1 MNEQTIIETKQ
12 ATIRFDGLVAVD
24 NVDFAMKD
32 GEAVGI
38 IGPNGAGKTTF
49 FNLLT
54 GFFPPTEGKI
64 YYAGK
69 DITAVPEYD
78 RVMLGIV
85 RTFQLVSVFDSLP
98 VLDNLVLSTIRFGND
113 YKAKNKF
120 FFGDAHRS
128 DIMATCM
135 EELEVM
141 GITDKAKLMTSELSY
156 GDKRKLEIAVA
167 LSLKPKIL
175 LLDEPFAGLSDQEI
189 GEVSRIISRVK
200 EQLSLVII
208 EHKISRIVDLIQRL
222 CVMHEGKL
230 IAEGAPVGGVIR
242 PQRARGILGKRGGTD
257 MLSVKNID
265 VAYGH
270 AKVLHD
276 ISLELAPG
284 EMVFIAGRNGAG
296 KTTFLK
302 SIAGFVKPSQGTI
315 MFYDKNIAGLPP
327 EKVALL
333 GIRYVFQDK
342 RVFSQL
348 TVKENL
354 ELAAYPVKEKI
365 SDAIAKVV
373 SIYPKIEKFLELRA
387 GSLSGGQRQILLIG
401 RALVGNPKLLLIDEP
416 TEGLAAGT
424 INDILNVLAMMK
436 GKVPM
441 IIVEQNLSVVGMLAD
456 KVYIMKEGK
465 IIREV
470 TDEAEMKDKLQ
481 LEQCL

>member
-1 MNEQTIIETKQ
+1 
-12 ATIRFDGLVAVD
+12 
-24 NVDFAMKD
+24 
-32 GEAVGI
+32 
-38 IGPNGAGKTTF
+38 
-49 FNLLT
+49 
-54 GFFPPTEGKI
+54 
-64 YYAGK
+64 
-69 DITAVPEYD
+69 
-78 RVMLGIV
+78 
-85 RTFQLVSVFDSLP
+85 
-98 VLDNLVLSTIRFGND
+98 
-113 YKAKNKF
+113 
-120 FFGDAHRS
+120 
-128 DIMATCM
+128 
-135 EELEVM
+135 
-141 GITDKAKLMTSELSY
+141 
-156 GDKRKLEIAVA
+156 
-167 LSLKPKIL
+167 
-175 LLDEPFAGLSDQEI
+175 
-189 GEVSRIISRVK
+189 
-200 EQLSLVII
+200 
-208 EHKISRIVDLIQRL
+208 
-222 CVMHEGKL
+222 
-230 IAEGAPVGGVIR
+230 
-242 PQRARGILGKRGGTD
+242 

-284 EMVFIAGRNGAG
+284 EMVFVAGRNGAG

-302 SIAGFVKPSQGTI
+302 SIAGFVKPSHGTI

-365 SDAIAKVV
+365 SDAIAKVI

>member
-1 MNEQTIIETKQ
+1 
-12 ATIRFDGLVAVD
+12 
-24 NVDFAMKD
+24 
-32 GEAVGI
+32 
-38 IGPNGAGKTTF
+38 
-49 FNLLT
+49 
-54 GFFPPTEGKI
+54 
-64 YYAGK
+64 
-69 DITAVPEYD
+69 
-78 RVMLGIV
+78 
-85 RTFQLVSVFDSLP
+85 
-98 VLDNLVLSTIRFGND
+98 
-113 YKAKNKF
+113 
-120 FFGDAHRS
+120 
-128 DIMATCM
+128 
-135 EELEVM
+135 
-141 GITDKAKLMTSELSY
+141 
-156 GDKRKLEIAVA
+156 
-167 LSLKPKIL
+167 
-175 LLDEPFAGLSDQEI
+175 
-189 GEVSRIISRVK
+189 
-200 EQLSLVII
+200 
-208 EHKISRIVDLIQRL
+208 
-222 CVMHEGKL
+222 
-230 IAEGAPVGGVIR
+230 
-242 PQRARGILGKRGGTD
+242 

-276 ISLELAPG
+276 ISLELEKG

-296 KTTFLK
+296 KTTLLK
-302 SIAGFVKPSQGTI
+302 SISGFMKPSQGTI
-315 MFYDKNIAGLPP
+315 MFYDQNIVGLSP

-456 KVYIMKEGK
+456 KVHIMKEGRIVQTVMDK
-465 IIREV
+465 DQI
-470 TDEAEMKDKLQ
+470 KDKLQ

>member
-1 MNEQTIIETKQ
+1 
-12 ATIRFDGLVAVD
+12 
-24 NVDFAMKD
+24 
-32 GEAVGI
+32 
-38 IGPNGAGKTTF
+38 
-49 FNLLT
+49 
-54 GFFPPTEGKI
+54 
-64 YYAGK
+64 
-69 DITAVPEYD
+69 
-78 RVMLGIV
+78 
-85 RTFQLVSVFDSLP
+85 
-98 VLDNLVLSTIRFGND
+98 
-113 YKAKNKF
+113 
-120 FFGDAHRS
+120 
-128 DIMATCM
+128 
-135 EELEVM
+135 
-141 GITDKAKLMTSELSY
+141 
-156 GDKRKLEIAVA
+156 
-167 LSLKPKIL
+167 
-175 LLDEPFAGLSDQEI
+175 
-189 GEVSRIISRVK
+189 
-200 EQLSLVII
+200 
-208 EHKISRIVDLIQRL
+208 
-222 CVMHEGKL
+222 
-230 IAEGAPVGGVIR
+230 
-242 PQRARGILGKRGGTD
+242 

-276 ISLELAPG
+276 ISLELEKG

-296 KTTFLK
+296 KTTLLK
-302 SIAGFVKPSQGTI
+302 SISGFMKPSQGTI
-315 MFYDKNIAGLPP
+315 MFYDQNIVGLPP

-456 KVYIMKEGK
+456 KVHIMKEGK
-465 IIREV
+465 IVRTVMDKDQI
-470 TDEAEMKDKLQ
+470 KDKLQ

>member
-1 MNEQTIIETKQ
+1 
-12 ATIRFDGLVAVD
+12 
-24 NVDFAMKD
+24 
-32 GEAVGI
+32 
-38 IGPNGAGKTTF
+38 
-49 FNLLT
+49 
-54 GFFPPTEGKI
+54 
-64 YYAGK
+64 
-69 DITAVPEYD
+69 
-78 RVMLGIV
+78 
-85 RTFQLVSVFDSLP
+85 
-98 VLDNLVLSTIRFGND
+98 
-113 YKAKNKF
+113 
-120 FFGDAHRS
+120 
-128 DIMATCM
+128 
-135 EELEVM
+135 
-141 GITDKAKLMTSELSY
+141 
-156 GDKRKLEIAVA
+156 
-167 LSLKPKIL
+167 
-175 LLDEPFAGLSDQEI
+175 
-189 GEVSRIISRVK
+189 
-200 EQLSLVII
+200 
-208 EHKISRIVDLIQRL
+208 
-222 CVMHEGKL
+222 
-230 IAEGAPVGGVIR
+230 
-242 PQRARGILGKRGGTD
+242 

-276 ISLELAPG
+276 ISLELAHG

-365 SDAIAKVV
+365 SDAIAKVI

-465 IIREV
+465 FIREV
-470 TDEAEMKDKLQ
+470 TDKSEMKDKLQ